1 MLLSTKMLRL
11 ALLTLALAGCTEK
24 YLDES
29 PRDQVTE
36 ANFYK
41 TETDAIQATTAIYGV
56 LTQGGLYN
64 SALWG
69 VGEVMSDNSDLGG
82 GGGGDGAEYVQLDN
96 FTIPTTNVLLSKL
109 WTGCY
114 VGIGRANLVLDKV
127 PGIAGMN
134 SATQA
139 RCLGEARFMRAL
151 YYFHLVRT
159 FGDVPLITVPPRNLA
174 EVNIART
181 TADQVYTQIETDLVA
196 AAAALPQTMS
206 GSDLGRATKGAALGL
221 LAKVYLTRGKLP
233 EAAQQARAVLA
244 LGQYQLWPS
253 YADNFKVANEN
264 GQESLFEVQ
273 FKSGVTPWTENGL
286 GFQGNEYFGPR
297 GQNLT
302 PNGGYGFNIPTRDLV
317 LGYNAADTRLATSIW
332 KPGDQLGT
340 YMQPNSLPGSPN
352 GYNCRKWFVGKTDNC
367 CHDSPLNFSV
377 LRLSEIY
384 LILAEAVGPTAE
396 GFEAV
401 NKVRRRAFGL
411 AISTPS
417 ANRDLDPTLGAADF
431 KTAVIRERRY
441 ELAFENDRWFDL
453 KRTGLLLTTMR
464 AAGKNIQPFNVLMPI
479 PQSERDIN
487 PNLSQNPGY

>member
-1 MLLSTKMLRL
+1 MKKTLRL
-11 ALLTLALAGCTEK
+11 ALLTLALSGCTEK
-24 YLDES
+24 FLDES

-36 ANFYK
+36 ENFYK
-41 TETDAIQATTAIYGV
+41 TETDAIQATNAMYGV

-64 SALWG
+64 SAMWG
-69 VGEVMSDNSDLGG
+69 VGEVMSDNTDLGG

-96 FTIPTTNVLLSKL
+96 FVIPTTNVLLSKL

-114 VGIGRANLVLDKV
+114 IGIGRANLVLEKV
-127 PGIAGMN
+127 PGIASMDAN
-134 SATQA
+134 IQK
-139 RCLGEARFMRAL
+139 RCLGEAQFLRAL

-159 FGDVPLITVPPRNLA
+159 FGDVPLITVPPRNPT

-181 TADQVYTQIETDLVA
+181 VADQVYTQIETDLTA
-196 AAAALPQTMS
+196 AAGNLPGTMS

-233 EAAQQARAVLA
+233 EAAQKAREVLA
-244 LGQYQLWPS
+244 LGTYQLWPN
-253 YADNFKVANEN
+253 YGDNFKVANEN
-264 GQESLFEVQ
+264 GQESLFEAQ

-286 GFQGNEYFGPR
+286 GFQGNEYFAPR

-302 PNGGYGFNIPTRDLV
+302 PNGGYGFNVPTREMV
-317 LGYNAADTRLATSIW
+317 LGYDAADTRLAVSVW

-340 YMQPNSLPGSPN
+340 YTQPTALPGSPN
-352 GYNCRKWFVGKTDNC
+352 GYDVKKFFVGKTDNC
-367 CHDSPLNFSV
+367 CHDSPLNFPI
-377 LRLSEIY
+377 LRLSEVY
-384 LILAEAVGPTAE
+384 LILAEAVGPTTE
-396 GFEAV
+396 GYEAV

-411 AISTPS
+411 ALNTPS
-417 ANRDLDPTLGAADF
+417 ANRDLNPTLGAADF
-431 KTAVIRERRY
+431 KTAVIKERRY

-453 KRTGLLLTTMR
+453 KRTGLLVNTLR
-464 AAGKNIQPFNVLMPI
+464 ATGKNIQAFNVLMPI